1 MPNHSTPIGLARAL
15 PRCCHDSVSDAGREA
30 ARGGRRS
37 ASFACR
43 PGHQPTAF
51 RPSSDSGRNPNTIR
65 KNWSTS
71 L

>member
-1 MPNHSTPIGLARAL
+1 MPNHSTPIGLADAL
-15 PRCCHDSVSDAGREA
+15 PRCCQEWVSTPGSKPRAVA
-30 ARGGRRS
+30 TV

-65 KNWSTS
+65 KNCRTS